1 MSRELRVSLTYPDYP
16 VHIPTLTL
24 NRISALIAK
33 SKGSAPPNDD
43 CIPEVGIYKRKISRK
58 KRKKTHFRPRKKE
71 DSTKKK
77 KEKALTTKEQK

>member
-58 KRKKTHFRPRKKE
+58 KKKENTLLTKNKGRFNKKKRRKKR
-71 DSTKKK
+71 
-77 KEKALTTKEQK
+77 